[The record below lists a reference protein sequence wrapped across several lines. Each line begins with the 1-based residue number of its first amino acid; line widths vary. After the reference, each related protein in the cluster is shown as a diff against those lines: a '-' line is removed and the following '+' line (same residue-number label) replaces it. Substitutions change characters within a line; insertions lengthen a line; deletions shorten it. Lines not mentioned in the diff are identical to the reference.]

1 MERLA
6 AFLRVD
12 LAREEDFIL
21 GDLKVSPSRRVV
33 EAAGERRTLERRVM
47 QVLVALAHPTWEV
60 VSGQE
65 LVARCWGGLAVTD
78 DAIHRCIRS
87 LRRLAASWSEPPFEI
102 ETIHRIGYFLT
113 PTVVVSQAAP
123 APHPTAAT
131 VIRPDARGDFH
142 RAA

>member
-1 MERLA
+1 MERLG

-12 LAREEDFIL
+12 LAREEDFML
-21 GDLKVSPSRRVV
+21 GGLKVSPSRRVV
-33 EAAGERRTLERRVM
+33 EAAGERRPLERRVM

-60 VSGQE
+60 VSLEE

-87 LRRLAASWSEPPFEI
+87 LRRLAASWSEPPFAI

-113 PTVVVSQAAP
+113 PTAIESQAAQ
-123 APHPTAAT
+123 PHYPSPAT
-131 VIRPDARGDFH
+131 VVRLDARLDFH